1 LVTNDAVKERKN
13 YSTINYSIDRKAEQ
27 SSTVSESLTS
37 REEDLSI
44 QNQDK
49 RNKKTTLDLSN
60 KEETL
65 ETNLSMIVVADS
77 RIGASE
83 LVKPELP
90 VYIEG
95 ISSFS
100 DTIDKVQLASNLPI
114 SQSGH
119 EFTLATSADSI
130 MRLIEDS
137 NLFGEL
143 NF

>member
-1 LVTNDAVKERKN
+1 MVTNDAVKERKN

-77 RIGASE
+77 KIGAS
-83 LVKPELP
+83 
-90 VYIEG
+90 
-95 ISSFS
+95 
-100 DTIDKVQLASNLPI
+100 
-114 SQSGH
+114 
-119 EFTLATSADSI
+119 
-130 MRLIEDS
+130 
-137 NLFGEL
+137 
-143 NF
+143 

>member
-1 LVTNDAVKERKN
+1 MVTNDAVKERKN
-13 YSTINYSIDRKAEQ
+13 DSTINYSIDRKAEQ

>member
-37 REEDLSI
+37 REDLSI

-77 RIGASE
+77 KIGAS
-83 LVKPELP
+83 
-90 VYIEG
+90 
-95 ISSFS
+95 
-100 DTIDKVQLASNLPI
+100 
-114 SQSGH
+114 
-119 EFTLATSADSI
+119 
-130 MRLIEDS
+130 
-137 NLFGEL
+137 
-143 NF
+143 

>member
-1 LVTNDAVKERKN
+1 MVTNDAVKERKN

-65 ETNLSMIVVADS
+65 ETNLSMFVVADS
-77 RIGASE
+77 RTGTSE
-83 LVKPELP
+83 LV
-90 VYIEG
+90 
-95 ISSFS
+95 
-100 DTIDKVQLASNLPI
+100 
-114 SQSGH
+114 SQSFQIILK
-119 EFTLATSADSI
+119 EFQVSPIQSI
-130 MRLIEDS
+130 S
-137 NLFGEL
+137 
-143 NF
+143 